1 MLYTHQQILVDTDCH
16 VLYDECAPGAP
27 SCYVG
32 AHGEVNTEVAQ
43 AEPSLL
49 TPKQVMAR
57 TGLTRYATYNL
68 IKAGIIPAIDI
79 SARALKRKR
88 GHRPTYRV
96 PREALEKWLS
106 AQVKK

>member
-1 MLYTHQQILVDTDCH
+1 
-16 VLYDECAPGAP
+16 LYDECAPGAP